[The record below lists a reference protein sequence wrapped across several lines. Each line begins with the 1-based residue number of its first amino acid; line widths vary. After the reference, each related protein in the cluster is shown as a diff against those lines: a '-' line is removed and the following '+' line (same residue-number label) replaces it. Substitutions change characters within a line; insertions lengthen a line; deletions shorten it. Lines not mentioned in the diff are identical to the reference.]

1 MTSDTDRGPAP
12 SHETDPGVA
21 TPPARDSDAAAPGHA
36 GDDSPP
42 EAVASPRPGRWE
54 RIRRDL
60 VLGVKTGVATFWHLV
75 RFMIPAYGI
84 ALVLD
89 ELGVIEA
96 LGRAAAPVMSLLGL
110 PGEAAVPLVVG
121 YILNIYAAIGAMEAI
136 SLSTTQVTVLAIA
149 ILIGHNLLVEG
160 AVLYRA
166 GMNGLAFGVL
176 RAVAGLAAAAV
187 ANLLIGVI

>member
-1 MTSDTDRGPAP
+1 VR
-12 SHETDPGVA
+12 
-21 TPPARDSDAAAPGHA
+21 
-36 GDDSPP
+36 
-42 EAVASPRPGRWE
+42 
-54 RIRRDL
+54 
-60 VLGVKTGVATFWHLV
+60 TGLATFWQLV
-75 RFMIPAYGI
+75 RFMIPAYGV
-84 ALVLD
+84 ALVLE

-136 SLSTTQVTVLAIA
+136 SLSSTQITVLAIA

-187 ANLLIGVI
+187 ANLLMGLV

>member
-1 MTSDTDRGPAP
+1 MTSDTDPVPPTDPDPGVGAP
-12 SHETDPGVA
+12 HETDPDPA
-21 TPPARDSDAAAPGHA
+21 SPPAADPAAAAAAP
-36 GDDSPP
+36 
-42 EAVASPRPGRWE
+42 VAPGRRE

-60 VLGVKTGVATFWHLV
+60 VQGVRTGLATFWQLV

-84 ALVLD
+84 ALVLE

-136 SLSTTQVTVLAIA
+136 SLSSTQITVLAIA

-176 RAVAGLAAAAV
+176 RALAGLAAAAV
-187 ANLLIGVI
+187 ANLLIGVL